1 MFPRHIVRAQADD
14 VRRPSPEGDEQ
25 ASGGRAFAR
34 ERYGAG
40 GASFAWPRWSGP
52 QAGATRAARWGL
64 STVFIGLLAACGA
77 GTGDGTADESGSG
90 SPGASVAAACTTAP
104 ASFAAVWK
112 DVSGTCA
119 TCHAQGRVAGG
130 TNLVFVA
137 AGTDI
142 QNYNIL
148 RDYAKSKSDLL
159 LSKSIG
165 LPAHAGGKPYGDA
178 NTQQY
183 KDMAALVP
191 EMAAQVCQTAA
202 ANPAP
207 GTGAAGGGYWGGVQY
222 VPDATVVAKA
232 AVLFAGRNP
241 TAGEISAAAGGN
253 AAMRQTIRGYMQGPV
268 FDRFLNDVGDTHFLT
283 PGVVVRGNN
292 MGLNAADWPTA
303 GAVLGA
309 QGVTQVANAVRTRF
323 DNSVRREPIEL
334 MKYIVKNDRPYTD
347 MVAGNYTV
355 VNGVMNQFLGAT
367 VQGAFTNVDDD
378 TEWRQATLPSA
389 RLGGTREHAGALS
402 THAWL
407 QRVATTPT
415 NRNRHRVNVMFKQ
428 FLATDVSALAVRP
441 LDDGVSFK
449 VPTVENP
456 ACAVCHDVIDPIAA
470 GFQNWNEA
478 NRYLPQRTNNVDHA
492 LPANY
497 RNASYPKDANNQAYY
512 QPGDNWFRDGKAPG
526 YGATP
531 MPGGFTGNP
540 TALQWLGQQVAADS
554 RFALGAVH
562 FWYEGLFG
570 RAPLKAPFDQTSTQF
585 AALQAAYTAQNDE
598 FKAIAARFASNQGNG
613 AYNVKDLLVDLVMS
627 QWYRADK
634 VTALNATRAVE
645 LADVG
650 SANMLPPSQL
660 NQKLIGLVG
669 QGWSEFDN
677 PYAGFALNYGD
688 FDGNQ
693 RIVRAKSHTMMQSVA
708 IDRLVAVRS
717 CTFAMTDFNKPVAER
732 LLFPAVALTD
742 LPNTATGLDAITQN
756 VRHLHKALWKDDV
769 PATDAEV
776 QRTVKLFTDIWND
789 RATAPARPVNC
800 SYNNGNDANY
810 TGRAWAAVLA
820 YMLGDPKFLYE

>member
-1 MFPRHIVRAQADD
+1 MIPGRPTLGEVRGKTPQHRARF
-14 VRRPSPEGDEQ
+14 VLSGLF
-25 ASGGRAFAR
+25 AS
-34 ERYGAG
+34 
-40 GASFAWPRWSGP
+40 
-52 QAGATRAARWGL
+52 
-64 STVFIGLLAACGA
+64 LLAACGA
-77 GTGDGTADESGSG
+77 GTEEAADGSAGT
-90 SPGASVAAACTTAP
+90 ASVASACTSAP
-104 ASFAAVWK
+104 ASFTATVWK
-112 DVSGTCA
+112 DMGGSCT

-130 TNLVFVA
+130 THLVFVA
-137 AGTDI
+137 AGSEL

-148 RDYAKSKSDLL
+148 RDFAKDRGELL
-159 LSKSIG
+159 LSKSVG
-165 LPAHAGGKPYGDA
+165 LPAHAGGKPFGDT
-178 NTQQY
+178 NSVQY
-183 KDMAALVP
+183 KALAALVP
-191 EMAAQVCQTAA
+191 EMAAQVCQTTVTV
-202 ANPAP
+202 AP
-207 GTGAAGGGYWGGVQY
+207 GAGAAGFWSGVQMAN
-222 VPDATVVAKA
+222 DTTVLGKA

-241 TAGEISAAAGGN
+241 TSAEASAAAAN
-253 AAMRQTIRGYMQGPV
+253 APALRSTLRAYMQGPV

-292 MGLNAADWPTA
+292 MGYVAADWPTA

-309 QGVTQVANAVRTRF
+309 ANVTQVANAVRNRF
-323 DNSVRREPIEL
+323 DASARREPIEL
-334 MKYIVKNDRPYTD
+334 MKYIVKNERPYTD

-355 VNGVMNQFLGAT
+355 ANGILTQFLGAT
-367 VQGAFTNVDDD
+367 VQGAFANVEDD

-389 RLGGTREHAGALS
+389 RLGGTREHAGVLS

-415 NRNRHRVNVMFKQ
+415 NRNRHRVNVLHKQ

-441 LDDGVSFK
+441 IEDGGTAFK

-456 ACAVCHDVIDPIAA
+456 ACAVCHDVIDPMAA

-478 NRYLPQRTNNVDHA
+478 NRYLAQRTNNVDHA

-497 RNASYPKDANNQAYY
+497 RANNYPKDAGNLAYY
-512 QPGDNWFRDGKAPG
+512 QAGDNWFRDGKAPG

-531 MPGGFTGNP
+531 MPGGVTGNP
-540 TALQWLGQQVAADS
+540 AALQWMGAQVAADA

-570 RAPLKAPFDQTSTQF
+570 RAPLKAPFDQSNPQY
-585 AALQAAYTAQNDE
+585 AAMQAAYTAQSTELN
-598 FKAIAARFASNQGNG
+598 AIATRFATNQGNG
-613 AYNVKDLLVDLVMS
+613 AHNVKDLLVDLVMS
-627 QWYRADK
+627 QWYRADR
-634 VTALNATRAVE
+634 VTALNTTRALE
-645 LADVG
+645 LVDVG

-669 QGWSEFDN
+669 QGWVEFDN
-677 PYAGFALNYGD
+677 PYAGFGLNYGD

-693 RIVRAKSHTMMQSVA
+693 RINRAKSHTMMQSIS

-717 CTFAMTDFNKPVAER
+717 CSFAQTDFNKPVADR
-732 LLFPAVALTD
+732 LLFPAVALADT
-742 LPNTATGLDAITQN
+742 PATTAGLDAITAN
-756 VRHLHKALWKDDV
+756 VRHLHKALWKEDL

-776 QRTVKLFTDIWND
+776 LRTVKLFNDIWAD

-800 SYNNGNDANY
+800 AYNNNNDPNY

-820 YMLGDPKFLYE
+820 YLLGDPKFLYE